1 MILPHALES
10 TCVSEIL
17 LKNSF
22 IKIPLLVFEILKPH
36 LHRMVLKINQQTHES
51 REEMLLIR
59 DSKCRLVKPS
69 FSLFFMTLNA
79 SFYFMMLRRRM
90 SESNFTPYL
99 NGMTMTT
106 KRELKLQAM
115 NHKTL
120 MRVNIKKF
128 FMILKEK
135 KTFFYCILY
144 FNIFFGVFK
153 CI

>member
-1 MILPHALES
+1 
-10 TCVSEIL
+10 
-17 LKNSF
+17 
-22 IKIPLLVFEILKPH
+22 
-36 LHRMVLKINQQTHES
+36 
-51 REEMLLIR
+51 
-59 DSKCRLVKPS
+59 
-69 FSLFFMTLNA
+69 
-79 SFYFMMLRRRM
+79 M

-135 KTFFYCILY
+135 KIFSTAFPALT
-144 FNIFFGVFK
+144 FFGVF
-153 CI
+153 